1 MMTTIGS
8 GCRTLS
14 SVAIF
19 ACCICSQGA
28 FAWQQEYS
36 VDDPES
42 NTFERYTWD
51 SDHQPDYNDIL
62 AERLNAPLDMAYSS
76 GFNLITSSQNS
87 ATTQPS
93 TLGVGLA
100 IPVYKNVTTGPV
112 ASWHWD
118 GSTASMF
125 NDYGDSMGRSGGAD
139 QLWHASVSTLGW
151 RVDSTFGY
159 VRPWAQVSYNQQ
171 YGENVWKSQSG
182 MHAVTAANQYGNWMD
197 VTVGADMPLNKNL
210 AAYASFSQSE
220 GIMAGDMTSYNLGVN
235 ARF

>member
-8 GCRTLS
+8 GRRTLS

-19 ACCICSQGA
+19 ACCITSQGA

-51 SDHQPDYNDIL
+51 SDHQPNYNDIL
-62 AERLNAPLDMAYSS
+62 AERLDVPLDMAYSS
-76 GFNLITSSQNS
+76 GFNLITSSQNTF
-87 ATTQPS
+87 AQPS

-100 IPVYKNVTTGPV
+100 IPVHENVTTGPV

-118 GSTASMF
+118 GSTTSMF
-125 NDYGDSMGRSGGAD
+125 NDYGDSVSRQGGVD

-151 RVDSTFGY
+151 RVDSTFNH

-171 YGENVWKSQSG
+171 FGENVWKSQSG
-182 MHAVTAANQYGNWMD
+182 MHAVSAASQYGNWMD

-210 AAYASFSQSE
+210 AAYASFSQAE
-220 GIMAGDMTSYNLGVN
+220 GMMAGDMTSYNFGVN

>member
-62 AERLNAPLDMAYSS
+62 AERLNAPLAMAYSS

>member
-51 SDHQPDYNDIL
+51 SDHQPNYNDIL

>member
-8 GCRTLS
+8 GRRTLS

-19 ACCICSQGA
+19 ACCIYSQGA

-36 VDDPES
+36 VDDPGS

-125 NDYGDSMGRSGGAD
+125 NDYGDSVARSGGAD
-139 QLWHASVSTLGW
+139 RLWHASVSSLGW
-151 RVDSTFGY
+151 RVDSSFGY

-182 MHAVTAANQYGNWMD
+182 MHAVPAANQYGNWMD

>member
-8 GCRTLS
+8 GCRMLS

>member
-1 MMTTIGS
+1 MMTTLGS
-8 GCRTLS
+8 GCRILS
-14 SVAIF
+14 GAAIF
-19 ACCICSQGA
+19 ASCIYSQGA

-36 VDDPES
+36 VDDPQS
-42 NTFERYTWD
+42 NTFARYTWD

-62 AERLNAPLDMAYSS
+62 TERLNAPLDMSYSS
-76 GFNLITSSQNS
+76 GFNLITSSQN
-87 ATTQPS
+87 TFTQPS

-100 IPVYKNVTTGPV
+100 IPVHEKITTGPV

-118 GSTASMF
+118 GSNTSMF
-125 NDYGDSMGRSGGAD
+125 NDYGDSMTHQGGGD

-151 RVDSTFGY
+151 RVDSSFGK

-171 YGENVWKSQSG
+171 FGDNVWKAQSG
-182 MHAVTAANQYGNWMD
+182 MHAVSASNQYGNWMD

-210 AAYASFSQSE
+210 AAYASFSQAE
-220 GIMAGDMTSYNLGVN
+220 GMMEGDMTSYNLGFN

>member
-1 MMTTIGS
+1 MMTTNGS
-8 GCRTLS
+8 GRRPLS
-14 SVAIF
+14 IVQFFSSCVY
-19 ACCICSQGA
+19 SQGA

-42 NTFERYTWD
+42 NTFARYTWD

-62 AERLNAPLDMAYSS
+62 AERLDAPLDMAYSS
-76 GFNLITSSQNS
+76 GFNLITSSKS
-87 ATTQPS
+87 TFTQPS

-100 IPVYKNVTTGPV
+100 IPVHEKVTTGPV

-118 GSTASMF
+118 GSTTSIF
-125 NDYGDSMGRSGGAD
+125 NDYGDSVTRPNNVD
-139 QLWHASVSTLGW
+139 QLWHASVSSLGW
-151 RVDSTFGY
+151 RVDSSFGT

-171 YGENVWKSQSG
+171 VGENVWKSQSG
-182 MHAVTAANQYGNWMD
+182 MHAVPAGNQYGNWTD

-210 AAYASFSQSE
+210 AAYASFSQAE
-220 GIMAGDMTSYNLGVN
+220 GMMTGDMTSYKLGVN